1 MQDALWIDRCAAQFG
16 RRWPSIEAV
25 EASVIAGKLVA
36 SPAWREL
43 DPERAADSYVW
54 DVEERHPVSPSA
66 FVLKWHYAGASDEQL
81 VRAVAAAE
89 QVFRETGV
97 TPAAA
102 ARGQYRRACWDD
114 GGFAAE
120 DAPPDDALD
129 AASAWDD
136 AEGAAFDVCRNGS
149 EFAPA
154 GAGIELLWR
163 RCAPRGADDPGDAV
177 RSWGDLAT
185 ED

>member
-25 EASVIAGKLVA
+25 DASVIAGKLVA
-36 SPAWREL
+36 NPAWREL
-43 DPERAADSYVW
+43 DPEKAADSYVW
-54 DVEERHPVSPSA
+54 DVEVLRPVSPSA
-66 FVLKWHYAGASDEQL
+66 FVLKWRYAGASDEQL

-89 QVFRETGV
+89 EAFRRAGV

-102 ARGQYRRACWDD
+102 ARAQYRRGCWDD

-120 DAPPDDALD
+120 DAPPDEVLD
-129 AASAWDD
+129 AASAWDA
-136 AEGAAFDVCRNGS
+136 AEVAAFDVCRNGS
-149 EFAPA
+149 EFAPL

-163 RCAPRGADDPGDAV
+163 RYAPRGADDPGDAG
-177 RSWGDLAT
+177 RPWGDLAT